1 MGCRQAVK
9 AWDFDSHI
17 RAFKSHQ
24 PSQVGTVLLFRHFL
38 FLEKFMSDYKLI
50 AFDMDGTL
58 LNSKKTISPVTLSAI
73 DRVFDCG
80 KEAVLSTGRCIAEL
94 RDIFPLI
101 PRLRYAVSTSGGL
114 VYDIKERKSIYSKII
129 EPSLCNEIFSI
140 LTKRD
145 VMLHIL
151 TAERSIVSRK
161 HEENME
167 HFHMGIYKPMYDKI
181 ATIVDDP
188 IAFIR
193 ENNEDIYK
201 INLYHTSQTERDK
214 SRQQLEK
221 LGLEIVDSEIT
232 SIECSPSGVTKGT
245 GLSALCDHL
254 GFTMDKAIAVGD
266 SDNDLDVLSKV
277 GLAVAMG
284 NANEKVKA
292 AADIIVSD
300 NDHDGCA
307 EAVDIML
314 R

>member
-1 MGCRQAVK
+1 
-9 AWDFDSHI
+9 
-17 RAFKSHQ
+17 
-24 PSQVGTVLLFRHFL
+24 
-38 FLEKFMSDYKLI
+38 MSDFKLI

-58 LNSKKTISPVTLSAI
+58 LNSGKNISPVTLAAVNT
-73 DRVFDCG
+73 VFENG

-129 EPSLCNEIFSI
+129 EPSLRDEIFSI

-151 TAERSIVSRK
+151 TAERSIVSK
-161 HEENME
+161 EHEENMS
-167 HFHMGIYKPMYDKI
+167 HFNMGIYKPMYDKI

-193 ENNEDIYK
+193 ENHEDVYK
-201 INLYHTSQTERDK
+201 INLYHTTQEERDK
-214 SRQQLEK
+214 SRHQLEK
-221 LGLEIVDSEIT
+221 FGLEIIDSEIT
-232 SIECSPSGVTKGT
+232 SIECSPKGVTKGT
-245 GLSALCDHL
+245 GLAALCEYL
-254 GFTMDKAIAVGD
+254 GFGIDKAIAVGD
-266 SDNDLDVLSKV
+266 SDNDLDVLSKA
-277 GLAVAMG
+277 GLAIAMG
-284 NANEKVKA
+284 NANDKVKA

-307 EAVDIML
+307 DAVKIML
-314 R
+314 E